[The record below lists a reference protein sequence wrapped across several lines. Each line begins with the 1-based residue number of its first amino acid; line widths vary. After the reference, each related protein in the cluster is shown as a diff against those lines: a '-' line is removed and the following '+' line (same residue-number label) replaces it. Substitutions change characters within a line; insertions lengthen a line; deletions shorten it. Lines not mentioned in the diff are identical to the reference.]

1 VLTERQ
7 CQGIQMFVAHQ
18 VSRSDLEALLG
29 FDPHMAPERV
39 LGLLDDATGSRD
51 ATQVSCAMVLA
62 HLTGLTAA
70 FVPTLI
76 RLLATAWH
84 YEHEDVAHALQV
96 LKDSRAVDA
105 LYAACQARHDY
116 LAYDDSHALARKCTW
131 ALADIGTSD
140 ALAKLQI
147 IATSSDSLVAGYARK
162 RIDSWE
168 AERHRKGH

>member
-1 VLTERQ
+1 MLTERQ
-7 CQGIQMFVAHQ
+7 CHGIQMFVAHQ
-18 VSRSDLEALLG
+18 ASRSDLETLLG

-39 LGLLDDATGSRD
+39 LGLLEDATGSRD
-51 ATQVSCAMVLA
+51 ATQVTCAMVLA

-76 RLLATAWH
+76 RLLATTWH
-84 YEHEDVAHALQV
+84 YEHEGVAHALQV

-105 LYAACQARHDY
+105 LYAACHVRHDY
-116 LAYDDSHALARKCTW
+116 LAHDDSHARKCTW

-147 IATSSDSLVAGYARK
+147 NVGFQPQGAGAGGFRQAQGAT
-162 RIDSWE
+162 
-168 AERHRKGH
+168 